1 MGTQITL
8 HSMDWNME
16 HVLWTRGTNILQSIF
31 LVSTPGL
38 LVYIALWVNSCL
50 KVEIEEFARMFP
62 SGPIFMNLNYFRQN
76 IWTLSSV

>member
-1 MGTQITL
+1 MY
-8 HSMDWNME
+8 D
-16 HVLWTRGTNILQSIF
+16 RF
-31 LVSTPGL
+31 L
-38 LVYIALWVNSCL
+38 LVTFVRSINALWVNFCL